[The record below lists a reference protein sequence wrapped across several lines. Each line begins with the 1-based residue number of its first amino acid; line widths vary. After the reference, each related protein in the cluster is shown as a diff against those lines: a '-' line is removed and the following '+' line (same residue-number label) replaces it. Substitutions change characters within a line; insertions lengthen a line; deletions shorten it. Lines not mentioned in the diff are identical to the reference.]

1 MFRMREFSPVKGFV
15 SAANLGKPAL
25 KIVTLFSMR
34 KFTLVKGLMNAASC
48 ENVTHT
54 IPVPSHII
62 GCTVEKVFIS
72 AMNVVNLLLLGL
84 ACIIIREVILE
95 KGLMCAVNVGSLL
108 LLGPSFVI
116 I

>member
-1 MFRMREFSPVKGFV
+1 
-15 SAANLGKPAL
+15 
-25 KIVTLFSMR
+25 
-34 KFTLVKGLMNAASC
+34 MNAASL
-48 ENVTHT
+48 ENFLPT
-54 IPVPSHII
+54 IPVSSHIR
-62 GCTVEKVFIS
+62 GFTVEKGFIS